1 MKQWFE
7 KHKECIKRSART
19 FMQAAVGVFLAAM
32 ASGEYNLSEWKTWL
46 FTLGSSAV
54 ASGVAAVM
62 NRKKGDVL

>member
-54 ASGVAAVM
+54 SSGVAAVM